1 MTTDPLDTDVLCGRG
16 RAIRIHPGNRVYL
29 QLITKH
35 RTEYINA
42 VKGWKL
48 DVVKMVVQAIRD
60 RNGRFL
66 QRQGAGW
73 TDIGDPKAIT
83 KTSQAFRDLRVGSNM
98 NMEDQESSSD
108 NPQCPLTGDEVK
120 GKKKKKPFQIGSW
133 TRPVPVSEDI
143 LRLRQRPSSENSSL
157 EDEVSETE
165 TEDSFP
171 VFKGQQQAQAS
182 ENEEDGSS
190 SEDDKVEEMKEPS
203 EDGLEQESDDAN
215 DEDDTWVRK
224 TYSILTFGIQTDEK
238 EIYRRQSQ
246 PIHSTGYALLAKD
259 APRE

>member
-1 MTTDPLDTDVLCGRG
+1 MSPTILMTDPLDTDVLCGRG

-35 RTEYINA
+35 RTEYMNA

-48 DVVKMVVQAIRD
+48 DVVKMVVQAIRN

-66 QRQGAGW
+66 QRQGSGW

-83 KTSQAFRDLRVGSNM
+83 KTSQAFRDLRVGSQSST

-108 NPQCPLTGDEVK
+108 NPQCPLTGDEIK

-143 LRLRQRPSSENSSL
+143 LRRRQRPSSENSSL

-171 VFKGQQQAQAS
+171 VFKGQQAQAC
-182 ENEEDGSS
+182 ENEEHGSS
-190 SEDDKVEEMKEPS
+190 SQDDKVEEGKES
-203 EDGLEQESDDAN
+203 SDDGSEQESDDAN
-215 DEDDTWVRK
+215 DEDDT
-224 TYSILTFGIQTDEK
+224 
-238 EIYRRQSQ
+238 
-246 PIHSTGYALLAKD
+246 
-259 APRE
+259 

>member
-1 MTTDPLDTDVLCGRG
+1 MPPNILTTDPLDTDVLCGRG

-35 RTEYINA
+35 RTEYMKA

-48 DVVKMVVQAIRD
+48 DVVKAVVQAIRD

-66 QRQGAGW
+66 QRQGAVW

-120 GKKKKKPFQIGSW
+120 GNKKKKPFQIGSW
-133 TRPVPVSEDI
+133 TRPVPVSDDV

-157 EDEVSETE
+157 EDEVSDTE

-171 VFKGQQQAQAS
+171 AFKGQPAQAS
-182 ENEEDGSS
+182 DNEEDGSS
-190 SEDDKVEEMKEPS
+190 SEDLIVEENKESS
-203 EDGLEQESDDAN
+203 EDGSEQESDDAN
-215 DEDDTWVRK
+215 DEDDT
-224 TYSILTFGIQTDEK
+224 
-238 EIYRRQSQ
+238 
-246 PIHSTGYALLAKD
+246 
-259 APRE
+259 